1 MIETDIKTNTS
12 DVCDVDSSDGLE
24 VARYARK
31 SETTSLL
38 LASSFYELLDEEE
51 VDECCDDDT
60 DDCPTE

>member
-1 MIETDIKTNTS
+1 MIKTEIKTNTS
-12 DVCDVDSSDGLE
+12 DVCDVDSPDGLE

-60 DDCPTE
+60 DDCLTE